1 MILALQ
7 VLFWLSLAG
16 LVHTYL
22 VYPRLLL
29 WLARGKKN
37 NQVVHPPDTPSEHW
51 PKIIGIMAAH
61 NEESVIAATLTSIFA
76 TDYPDD
82 RLEVIVAADNCSD
95 RTVEIVRDFQARH
108 PNLTLRE
115 LPGRK
120 GKIRAINLSIE
131 ENRERLGL
139 DEDTVLILCDA
150 NVRWSFQLPKEMA
163 KHFRNPRVGLVAS
176 NVLDSRREHNGI
188 ADQEEAYINRENTI
202 KYHEGVLWGR
212 MMGAFG
218 ACFAMRGS
226 LFQPVPEGF
235 RSDDFTHTLRCFEKD
250 HDAIVEPAAVA
261 YEDVSEDIQ
270 VEFGRKTRI
279 SLGNFQNLRY
289 FRRYLR
295 PWNAGLSTWFAF
307 WSHKGL
313 RWFGPFLI
321 ASTFITSA
329 ILTPYHWL
337 YALACAGHLAMILGA
352 VADSA
357 MDRSG
362 KHLRPLRYARYFLLM
377 NLALAIGAWRF
388 VAGEK
393 TAFWEPARRVTSAP
407 SKTDLAESAERI
419 S

>member
-1 MILALQ
+1 MIIALQ
-7 VLFWLSLAG
+7 ILFWLSLAG
-16 LVHTYL
+16 LIHSYFA
-22 VYPRLLL
+22 YPRLLQ
-29 WLARGKKN
+29 WLARGRKN
-37 NQVVHPPDTPSEHW
+37 NQIVHGPDTASEAW
-51 PKIIGIMAAH
+51 PKVIGIMAAH

-82 RLEVIVAADNCSD
+82 KLEVIIAADNCSD
-95 RTVEIVRDFQARH
+95 RTVEIVRDFQTRH

-115 LPGRK
+115 LPGRN
-120 GKIRAINLSIE
+120 GKIRAINLSLE

-139 DEDTVLILCDA
+139 DADTVLILCDA
-150 NVRWSFQLPKEMA
+150 NVRWSFQLPREMA

-176 NVLDSRREHNGI
+176 NVLDSRREHHGI

-226 LFQPVPEGF
+226 LFQPVPENF
-235 RSDDFTHTLRCFEKD
+235 RSDDFTHTLRCFESGL
-250 HDAIVEPAAVA
+250 DAIVEPAAVA

-270 VEFGRKTRI
+270 VEFGRKKRI

-289 FRRYLR
+289 FQRFLL
-295 PWNAGLSTWFAF
+295 PWNAGLATWFAF

-321 ASTFITSA
+321 AATFISSA
-329 ILTPYHWL
+329 ILTPHHWL
-337 YALACAGHLAMILGA
+337 YALACAGHLGLFLAAI
-352 VADSA
+352 ADSA
-357 MDRSG
+357 MARKG
-362 KHLRPLRYARYFLLM
+362 GHLRPLRYARYFLLM

-393 TAFWEPARRVTSAP
+393 TSHWEPARRVTGSQP
-407 SKTDLAESAERI
+407 QTSLAESAERL